1 MPSFTAAPRALVA
14 LIFAVLV
21 GAAACTPQHLA
32 QIQAEQTQLAS
43 HRSSNA
49 LDAAQLARLAKCES
63 GGNPA
68 ARSKSGKYRGLYQF
82 DQRTWNG
89 VASSVLPSYVGVSPD
104 AAPSYVQDAMARAL
118 FDARG
123 RAPWPVC
130 GKRI

>member
-68 ARSKSGKYRGLYQF
+68 ARSKSGKYRGRQI
-82 DQRTWNG
+82 
-89 VASSVLPSYVGVSPD
+89 LPAKSDV
-104 AAPSYVQDAMARAL
+104 
-118 FDARG
+118 
-123 RAPWPVC
+123 
-130 GKRI
+130 